1 MISRF
6 EKYDKSTNISHIELS
21 MVSSLRI
28 QNKNGNYNIDIFED
42 LMKYRC
48 LIESRKNLELHRSC
62 IVKQIKQLFID
73 KEKSIK
79 RIKDITENGKIHFT
93 DLEESI
99 KSELVNIKKNIK
111 KIRGSI
117 THAYHMINCI
127 KHMERCIDSKMTVL
141 TNIVLNPNLTKLAE
155 YYKSKMEKENGKSE

>member
-6 EKYDKSTNISHIELS
+6 EKYDKSTNISHIELT
-21 MVSSLRI
+21 MVSSLI
-28 QNKNGNYNIDIFED
+28 IKNENGNYNIDIFKD

-48 LIESRKNLELHRSC
+48 LIESRKTLELHRSRFL
-62 IVKQIKQLFID
+62 KQIKQSSIN
-73 KEKSIK
+73 KEMLIK

-127 KHMERCIDSKMTVL
+127 KHMERCIDSKMTKL

>member
-21 MVSSLRI
+21 MFSSL
-28 QNKNGNYNIDIFED
+28 KNGSNYNIDIFED

-73 KEKSIK
+73 KEMLIK
-79 RIKDITENGKIHFT
+79 RIKDITENGKIHFN

-99 KSELVNIKKNIK
+99 KSELVNIKENIK

-117 THAYHMINCI
+117 THGYNMINRI
-127 KHMERCIDSKMTVL
+127 KHMEHRIDSKMTKL
-141 TNIVLNPNLTKLAE
+141 TNLVHNPNLTKLAE
-155 YYKSKMEKENGKSE
+155 DWKAKMEKENGKSE

>member
-1 MISRF
+1 MINRF

-28 QNKNGNYNIDIFED
+28 QNENGNYNIDIFED

-48 LIESRKNLELHRSC
+48 LIESRKNLELHRSL
-62 IVKQIKQLFID
+62 IVKQIKQLSID
-73 KEKSIK
+73 KEMSIK
-79 RIKDITENGKIHFT
+79 RIKDITENGKIHFN

-99 KSELVNIKKNIK
+99 KSELVNIKENIK